1 MKNLA
6 VKYAKLALLLAIN
19 CLAILQCPSSD
30 LLGQDFRIDSQIYV
44 DGQSLPVSE
53 NITLFAS
60 GIIYDFQISSSGK
73 PETGETVI
81 FDSRHKR
88 FTLLNHAKKTKLN
101 LLDLQLL
108 SIYEGV
114 RKETRQDHRSKFLTD
129 DPFVEDIDLSAN
141 LVTLTTPQIEYRY
154 SGSQPENVLILEQYN
169 NFLYHF
175 TMLNVSD
182 PTKVPPFA
190 RMELNKSI
198 KRLGWIPSEIEI
210 SVKQNSLFRI
220 AFRAKSKHTV
230 RYQLSQKDQ
239 NKIESIKKHW
249 AQFEPVTLAEY
260 RGFQKESEMKLNEMR
275 TVSHQEEIPGGQ
287 KKKK

>member
-1 MKNLA
+1 MNNRALT
-6 VKYAKLALLLAIN
+6 YAKLALLLLTN
-19 CLAILQCPSSD
+19 YLAVILCPNSD

-198 KRLGWIPSEIEI
+198 KRLGWIPSEIEF
-210 SVKQNSLFRI
+210 SVKQNSLFRA
-220 AFRAKSKHTV
+220 AFKAKSKHTV

-239 NKIESIKKHW
+239 IKVESIKKNW

-260 RGFQKESEMKLNEMR
+260 RGFKKESKTKLNEIR
-275 TVSHQEEIPGGQ
+275 TVSHEEEVTSGL
-287 KKKK
+287 KKKR